1 MKKIIFLILF
11 LFIISSF
18 SAVFAANVTDDIVK
32 SSIDKSIDLS
42 SVNDET
48 HKSVE
53 NSNDDLLKSD
63 FNKDKLSHSDRENK
77 LNEPCQPPPVV
88 PDPSNP
94 NLNGSGD
101 NGTGKNFVI
110 VNKYWEGNYSG
121 FITEI
126 EIQLLKKLH
135 PTPNSPVPPV
145 VCPPKCPEPC
155 PPKWKSIIPNN
166 NDLDF
171 LSDAVGDIVILP
183 DINGVLT
190 SYKIIETVKLTKENN
205 WTYVFKNLTFSSAW
219 LNSTNHWYL
228 GDAGE
233 YIVRE
238 INTPPNVQVVGS
250 SFVKYITC
258 PVDGGLKVFWNLTN
272 RIPKTENNTTPLNET
287 NDNVTTPVNITDEP
301 FYEENDDVDV
311 PEKEQTKDKDNY
323 SSQKEVNPENKIN
336 TQNATGNPLLV
347 LFMVMILSGIVTLRR
362 KD

>member
-42 SVNDET
+42 NVNDET

-88 PDPSNP
+88 PGPSNP

-135 PTPNSPVPPV
+135 PNNVNPPYVPVPQ
-145 VCPPKCPEPC
+145 PC

-171 LSDAVGDIVILP
+171 LSDVVGDIVILP

-190 SYKIIETVKLTKENN
+190 SYEIIKTVKLTKENN
-205 WTYVFKNLTFSSAW
+205 WTYVFKNLTFTSAK

-228 GDAGE
+228 GDTGE

-250 SFVKYITC
+250 SFVKYFTC

-272 RIPKTENNTTPLNET
+272 RIPITENNTTPLNET
-287 NDNVTTPVNITDEP
+287 KENVTNTTNITDEA
-301 FYEENDDVDV
+301 FYEEDDFPD
-311 PEKEQTKDKDNY
+311 KDKIIGKGGY
-323 SSQKEVNPENKIN
+323 STPTESHESNNNKIN
-336 TQNATGNPLLV
+336 TKNATGNPLLV

>member
-1 MKKIIFLILF
+1 MRKILFLILV
-11 LFIISSF
+11 LFIISSV
-18 SAVFAANVTDDIVK
+18 SAVCAANTTNDLIK
-32 SSIDKSIDLS
+32 STSDKSIDLS
-42 SVNDET
+42 SINDNT
-48 HKSVE
+48 YKHVE
-53 NSNDDLLKSD
+53 NSNDVLLKSYSS
-63 FNKDKLSHSDRENK
+63 NNGLAKINPENK
-77 LNEPCQPPPVV
+77 LDQQQQQQQEPPK
-88 PDPSNP
+88 S
-94 NLNGSGD
+94 D
-101 NGTGKNFVI
+101 NNSFI
-110 VNKYWEGNYSG
+110 VKKYWEGNYSG
-121 FITEI
+121 SINEI
-126 EIQLLKKLH
+126 EIQLLKKLN
-135 PTPNSPVPPV
+135 PNNENPPVPEL
-145 VCPPKCPEPC
+145 CPPKC
-155 PPKWKSIIPNN
+155 KSSYSDN

-171 LSDAVGDIVILP
+171 LADAVGDIVILP

-190 SYKIIETVKLTKENN
+190 SYKIIKTVKLTKENN
-205 WTYVFKNLTFSSAW
+205 WTYVFKNLTFSSAR
-219 LNSTNHWYL
+219 LNGTNHWYL

-238 INTPPNVQVVGS
+238 INTPSNVQVIGS
-250 SFVKYITC
+250 SFVKYFTC

>member
-42 SVNDET
+42 NVNDET
-48 HKSVE
+48 HKPVE

-77 LNEPCQPPPVV
+77 LNEPCQPPPIVFPV
-88 PDPSNP
+88 N
-94 NLNGSGD
+94 N
-101 NGTGKNFVI
+101 TTEGKNFVI

-135 PTPNSPVPPV
+135 PNNVNPPHDPV
-145 VCPPKCPEPC
+145 PEPC
-155 PPKWKSIIPNN
+155 PPKWKSINPKNN
-166 NDLDF
+166 VLDF
-171 LSDAVGDIVILP
+171 LSDVVGDIVILP

-190 SYKIIETVKLTKENN
+190 SYEIIETVKLTKENN
-205 WTYVFKNLTFSSAW
+205 WTYVFKNLTFTSAK

-250 SFVKYITC
+250 SFVKYFTC

-272 RIPKTENNTTPLNET
+272 RIPKTENNTTPFNET
-287 NDNVTTPVNITDEP
+287 KENVTNTTNITDEA
-301 FYEENDDVDV
+301 FYEEEDDFPD
-311 PEKEQTKDKDNY
+311 KDKIIGKGGY
-323 SSQKEVNPENKIN
+323 STPKESHESNNKIN
-336 TQNATGNPLLV
+336 TKNATGNPLLV

>member
-18 SAVFAANVTDDIVK
+18 SAVFAANGTDDIAK

-42 SVNDET
+42 NVNDET

-63 FNKDKLSHSDRENK
+63 FNKDKLSEEDFGNK
-77 LNEPCQPPPVV
+77 LGDCPSPVV
-88 PDPSNP
+88 PGPSN
-94 NLNGSGD
+94 LND
-101 NGTGKNFVI
+101 TDGKNFLI

-126 EIQLLKKLH
+126 EIQLLKKLS
-135 PTPNSPVPPV
+135 PNNGNPPFVPP
-145 VCPPKCPEPC
+145 PEPC
-155 PPKWKSIIPNN
+155 PPKWKSYNPDNN
-166 NDLDF
+166 IDLDF
-171 LSDAVGDIVILP
+171 LADAVGDIVILP

-190 SYKIIETVKLTKENN
+190 SYKIIKTVKLTKENN
-205 WTYVFKNLTFSSAW
+205 WTYVFKNLTFSSAR
-219 LNSTNHWYL
+219 LNGTNHWYL
-228 GDAGE
+228 GHAGE

-238 INTPPNVQVVGS
+238 IKTPPTVQVVGS

-311 PEKEQTKDKDNY
+311 PEKERTKDKDNY

>member
-1 MKKIIFLILF
+1 MRKILFLILV
-11 LFIISSF
+11 LFIISSV
-18 SAVFAANVTDDIVK
+18 SAVCAANTTNDLIK
-32 SSIDKSIDLS
+32 STSDKSIDLS
-42 SVNDET
+42 SINDNT
-48 HKSVE
+48 YKHVE
-53 NSNDDLLKSD
+53 NSNDVLLKSD
-63 FNKDKLSHSDRENK
+63 SSNNGLAKINPENK
-77 LNEPCQPPPVV
+77 LDQQQQQQQEPPK
-88 PDPSNP
+88 S
-94 NLNGSGD
+94 D
-101 NGTGKNFVI
+101 NNSFI
-110 VNKYWEGNYSG
+110 VKKYWEGNYSG
-121 FITEI
+121 SINEI
-126 EIQLLKKLH
+126 EIQLLKKLN
-135 PTPNSPVPPV
+135 PNNENPPVPEL
-145 VCPPKCPEPC
+145 CPPKC
-155 PPKWKSIIPNN
+155 KSSYSDN

-171 LSDAVGDIVILP
+171 LADAVGDIVILP

-190 SYKIIETVKLTKENN
+190 SYKIIKTVKLTKENN
-205 WTYVFKNLTFSSAW
+205 WTYVFKNLTFSSAR
-219 LNSTNHWYL
+219 LNGTNHWYL

-238 INTPPNVQVVGS
+238 INTPSNVQVIGS
-250 SFVKYITC
+250 SFVKYFTC